1 LFNSKKTS
9 KFVALTLLVSILLV
23 GTFMIAS
30 AQGTATVTVLSALGG
45 TTDPAAGATNTVN
58 DGDSVVLT
66 ATALDGY
73 AFQEWQILSEA
84 GSVVAT
90 DNPYTY
96 AAVGGNNYAIQPVFV
111 VIQQVPG
118 TPPAALN
125 KATDALIGV
134 LASAGGTTNPPAGLY
149 YLTNAVSFNLQAT
162 ANSGWTFSHWVISGP
177 NLSHGGYPY
186 TATPTEN
193 PYNVNHGYGNRYD
206 YQAVFVPTGSTEP
219 TPSGGPTAAPGPG
232 GLSNEMW
239 IIIVLVIVIVVILIG
254 FGVFAMRKKH

>member
-1 LFNSKKTS
+1 M
-9 KFVALTLLVSILLV
+9 
-23 GTFMIAS
+23 MIAS
-30 AQGTATVTVLSALGG
+30 AQGTATVTVLSGLGG
-45 TTDPAAGATNTVN
+45 NTDPASGATSTVN
-58 DGDSVVLT
+58 DGDSVTLT
-66 ATALDGY
+66 ATPVDGY
-73 AFQEWQILSEA
+73 AFQEWQILSQA
-84 GSVVAT
+84 GSVVVT
-90 DNPYTY
+90 DNPYTLT
-96 AAVGGNNYAIQPVFV
+96 AAGGNDYAIQPVFT

-125 KATDALIGV
+125 KATDALVGV
-134 LASAGGTTNPPAGLY
+134 LASAGGTTVPKPGLY
-149 YLTNAVSFNLQAT
+149 YLTNAVSFNLQAV

-186 TATPTEN
+186 TATPTDN

-219 TPSGGPTAAPGPG
+219 TPSGQTPTPAPGMG

-254 FGVFAMRKKH
+254 FGVFAMRKK

>member
-1 LFNSKKTS
+1 
-9 KFVALTLLVSILLV
+9 
-23 GTFMIAS
+23 MMCAS
-30 AQGTATVTVLSALGG
+30 AAGTATVTVLSALGG

-58 DGDSVVLT
+58 DGDSVTLT

-73 AFQEWQILSEA
+73 AFQEWQVLSEA

-90 DNPYTY
+90 DNPYTFT
-96 AAVGGNNYAIQPVFV
+96 AAGGNNYAIQPVFV

-118 TPPAALN
+118 TPAAALN

-134 LASAGGTTNPPAGLY
+134 LASAGGTTVPKAGLY
-149 YLTNAVSFNLQAT
+149 YLTNAVSFNLQAV
-162 ANSGWTFSHWVISGP
+162 ADSGWTFSHWVISGP

-186 TATPTEN
+186 TATPTDN
-193 PYNVNHGYGNRYD
+193 PYNVNHGYGNKFD

-219 TPSGGPTAAPGPG
+219 TPSGGPTTAPGGMG

-254 FGVFAMRKKH
+254 FGVFAMRKKK